1 MDDVLEALLRAAVG
15 RSYCPESRGGMAGV
29 LLRFNPF
36 TQSWEAMAD
45 WSSGAK
51 VSEYA
56 DTPSEAVSKL
66 MAALTTPAPTT

>member
-1 MDDVLEALLRAAVG
+1 MDEVMETLLGAAVG

-29 LLRFNPF
+29 MVRFSPV
-36 TQSWEAMAD
+36 TQSWEAVAD

-56 DTPSEAVSKL
+56 DTPSEAVAKL
-66 MAALTTPAPTT
+66 TERLKTE